1 VLYRSGLLQT
11 YHRCVPSVWCPQCR
25 SEYREGFA
33 VCADCG
39 AALVENL
46 PPLADR
52 QPTDRE
58 VVGPFLPD
66 DDLFEI
72 ATTNAVDAELIAAQL
87 RGAGI
92 HAAVFG
98 VGTAGALLTVQLVE
112 GSRVMVR
119 RADRDQAERFVAEL
133 VDTSAAT
140 TPIDED
146 ELASLAEK
154 SKGWS
159 DPSSGAVV

>member
-1 VLYRSGLLQT
+1 L
-11 YHRCVPSVWCPQCR
+11 WCPQCR
-25 SEYREGFA
+25 SEYREGFS

-46 PPLADR
+46 PAHADR
-52 QPTDRE
+52 QPTDRKI
-58 VVGPFLPD
+58 VGPFLPD
-66 DDLFEI
+66 DDLVEI

-92 HAAVFG
+92 DAAVFG
-98 VGTAGALLTVQLVE
+98 VGTAGALLAVQLAE

-119 RADRDQAERFVAEL
+119 RADRDEAERFVAEL
-133 VDTSAAT
+133 DDTSAAT
-140 TPIDED
+140 TPIDEED
-146 ELASLAEK
+146 LASLAEN

>member
-1 VLYRSGLLQT
+1 
-11 YHRCVPSVWCPQCR
+11 
-25 SEYREGFA
+25 

-39 AALVENL
+39 VALVESL
-46 PPLADR
+46 PPKADG
-52 QPTDRE
+52 PPPDPKI
-58 VVGPFLPD
+58 VGPFLPD
-66 DDLFEI
+66 DELVEV

-92 HAAVFG
+92 QAAVFG
-98 VGTAGALLTVQLVE
+98 VGTAGALQAIQLAE

-119 RADRDQAERFVAEL
+119 RSDCGEAERLVAEL
-133 VDTSAAT
+133 EGTSAAT
-140 TPIDED
+140 APIDED
-146 ELASLAEK
+146 ELGSLAEK

>member
-1 VLYRSGLLQT
+1 LFLT
-11 YHRCVPSVWCPQCR
+11 YDPAVPSMWCPECR

-39 AALVENL
+39 AALVES
-46 PPLADR
+46 LAPIAQR
-52 QPTDRE
+52 QDAHRKI
-58 VVGPFLPD
+58 VGPFLPD
-66 DDLFEI
+66 DDLVCV
-72 ATTNAVDAELIAAQL
+72 ATTNAVDAELIAARL

-98 VGTAGALLTVQLVE
+98 VGTAGDLLAVQYVE

-119 RADRDQAERFVAEL
+119 RVDGDQAARFVAEL
-133 VDTSAAT
+133 AGTSATDA
-140 TPIDED
+140 PISDA
-146 ELASLAEK
+146 ELATLAEE

-159 DPSSGAVV
+159 DPSTGAVV